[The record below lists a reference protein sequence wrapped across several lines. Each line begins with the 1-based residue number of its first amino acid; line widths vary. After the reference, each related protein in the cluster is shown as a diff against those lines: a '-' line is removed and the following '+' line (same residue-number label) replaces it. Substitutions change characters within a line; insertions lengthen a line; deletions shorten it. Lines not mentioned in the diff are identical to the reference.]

1 MRPHVRIRSAVLLV
15 LPLVFGIAACGTTPG
30 ARPDNSPAVAVTT
43 AAARQMD
50 WPAQFDAGGVLRAR
64 TTATVAS
71 RLLAPV
77 LAVRVRPGDK
87 VRQGQPLID
96 LDAAGLGAQATRA
109 SAAVTAATESATA
122 ASADVEGAEAAL
134 VLAKAT
140 HARIAQLRADR
151 AATAQE
157 LDEAVA
163 ALAAAESRLK
173 GARARRSEAAA
184 SLDAFTAARL
194 AATTDAGYR
203 TLTAP
208 FDGIVIE
215 RTIDPGSMA
224 TPGAPLLVIESP
236 SALQLEVRIDAS
248 RAAFVAIGQTVAV
261 RVDTEAAEAPAHN
274 GRVTE
279 ISRIDAGAH
288 SFAIKIDLPEVTG
301 WRSGLFGRA
310 SFAGA
315 PRRTVVIPTSA
326 VIRRGQLSFVFVAST
341 DGHARLRA
349 VSLGESAAAGSTGP
363 AEIEV
368 LDGLTA
374 GEFVLLNPS
383 ATLTDGAKITSSGAG
398 R

>member
-1 MRPHVRIRSAVLLV
+1 MRPHVRIRSAVFV
-15 LPLVFGIAACGTTPG
+15 LPLAFGIAACGTTPE
-30 ARPDNSPAVAVTT
+30 AQPDDSPAVAVTT
-43 AAARQMD
+43 SAARQMD

-64 TTATVAS
+64 TTATIAS

-77 LAVRVRPGDK
+77 LAVHVRPGDK
-87 VRQGQPLID
+87 VRQGQPLIE

-109 SAAVTAATESATA
+109 SAAVAAATEGAAAAT
-122 ASADVEGAEAAL
+122 ADVEGAEAAL

-184 SLDAFTAARL
+184 SLDAFTAAR
-194 AATTDAGYR
+194 AAAKTDASYR
-203 TLTAP
+203 VLTAP
-208 FDGIVIE
+208 FNGIVIE

-236 SALQLEVRIDAS
+236 SQLQLEARIDAS
-248 RAAFVAIGQTVAV
+248 RAAFVAVGQTVAV
-261 RVDTEAAEAPAHN
+261 RVDTEAADAPPRN

-288 SFAIKIDLPEVTG
+288 SFAIKIDLPEVAG

-310 SFAGA
+310 RFAGA
-315 PRRTVVIPTSA
+315 PRRTVVIPASA
-326 VIRRGQLSFVFVAST
+326 VIRRGQLSFVFVASD

-349 VSLGESAAAGSTGP
+349 VSPGESGPAGSKGP
-363 AEIEV
+363 AEIEI
-368 LDGLTA
+368 LDGLVV
-374 GEFVLLNPS
+374 GELVLLSPS
-383 ATLTDGAKITSSGAG
+383 PTLVDGAKITTSGAG

>member
-1 MRPHVRIRSAVLLV
+1 MRPHVRIRSAVLV
-15 LPLVFGIAACGTTPG
+15 LPLVFGIAACGTTPE

-43 AAARQMD
+43 AAASQVD

-64 TTATVAS
+64 TTATIAS

-77 LAVRVRPGDK
+77 LAVRVRPGDR
-87 VRQGQPLID
+87 VRQGQALVD

-109 SAAVTAATESATA
+109 AAAVTAASEGATA
-122 ASADVEGAEAAL
+122 AAADVEGAEAAL

-163 ALAAAESRLK
+163 ALAAADSRLK

-184 SLDAFTAARL
+184 SLDAVTAARM
-194 AATTDAGYR
+194 AANTDASYR

-208 FDGIVIE
+208 FDGVVIE
-215 RTIDPGSMA
+215 RSIDPGSMA

-248 RAAFVAIGQTVAV
+248 RAAFISLGETVQV
-261 RVDTEAAEAPAHN
+261 HVDTETAGAPAHD

-279 ISRIDAGAH
+279 ISRIDADAH
-288 SFAIKIDLPEVTG
+288 SFGIKISLPETPG

-310 SFAGA
+310 RFAGA
-315 PRRTVVIPTSA
+315 PRRTIVIPASA
-326 VIRRGQLSFVFVAST
+326 VIRRGQLSFVFVASM

-349 VSLGESAAAGSTGP
+349 VSLGETGP
-363 AEIEV
+363 GGPTGPSGIEV

-374 GEFVLLNPS
+374 GELVLLTPPP
-383 ATLTDGAKITSSGAG
+383 ALTDGAKITTSGAG